1 MSTWPI
7 LLLEVGLALT
17 VLYLSKKQPFP
28 GPSRRLGWVLLS
40 VGLLFILGETA
51 PRPVSIRAHYAV
63 LLILGAI
70 GLVKGINNMLI
81 IRQEVLV
88 APICG
93 ILFCVGAVGFMSE
106 EWQNM
111 TSFEQIFSFLTVVVL
126 AGGEVWLVF
135 RGLLIGRLPLAWS
148 QAGLVAL
155 RRGVISGEHGA
166 IWCFERAWDLD
177 EEHLNPMAWIAL
189 ERIYKYLGNEEQ
201 HAYWSERLS
210 ESGGEGAVA
219 KEWISAIEESLYDLK
234 PMTE

>member
-28 GPSRRLGWVLLS
+28 RTKSSTWMG
-40 VGLLFILGETA
+40 FIVCRFVVHSWRNSTKASEHT
-51 PRPVSIRAHYAV
+51 RFHYAV

-166 IWCFERAWDLD
+166 IWCFERAWDLTRNTSTQWHGLLWKESTSISEMKTNTHIGLRD
-177 EEHLNPMAWIAL
+177 YLNL
-189 ERIYKYLGNEEQ
+189 
-201 HAYWSERLS
+201 
-210 ESGGEGAVA
+210 VA
-219 KEWISAIEESLYDLK
+219 KEPSQKSGFQPLK
-234 PMTE
+234 KVLMT